1 MAVGFDFG
9 TTNSLISV
17 IVGDRAID
25 VTDEEDLP
33 FPSVVRYEGERVTV
47 GRAAKESLDTAGI
60 GIH

>member
-33 FPSVVRYEGERVTV
+33 FPSVVRYEGEPVSYTHLTLPTSDLV
-47 GRAAKESLDTAGI
+47 
-60 GIH
+60 